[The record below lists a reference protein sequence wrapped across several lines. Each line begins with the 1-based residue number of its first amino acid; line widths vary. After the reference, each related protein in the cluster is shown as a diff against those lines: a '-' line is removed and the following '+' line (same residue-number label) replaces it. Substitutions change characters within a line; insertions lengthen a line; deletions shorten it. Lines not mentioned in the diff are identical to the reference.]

1 VKLDPIKGARQ
12 RKAPWQW
19 RVQAGLEEESVVTSF
34 ACKRPVKVPL
44 GEVSKLTYL
53 NVGEH
58 INLYENHYQLD
69 LEE

>member
-1 VKLDPIKGARQ
+1 
-12 RKAPWQW
+12 
-19 RVQAGLEEESVVTSF
+19 
-34 ACKRPVKVPL
+34 VPL